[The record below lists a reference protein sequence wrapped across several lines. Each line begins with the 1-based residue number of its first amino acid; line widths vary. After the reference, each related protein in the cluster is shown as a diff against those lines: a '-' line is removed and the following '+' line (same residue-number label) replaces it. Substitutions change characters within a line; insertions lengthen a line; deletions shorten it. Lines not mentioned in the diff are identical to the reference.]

1 MKQGDNM
8 IGKRV
13 NVHFFGTCYEGV
25 LVHFGIGFE
34 ELRDG
39 IGHFTE
45 AVILLDDGSVKTCPV
60 TCITLIK

>member
-1 MKQGDNM
+1 MI
-8 IGKRV
+8 IGKQV
-13 NVHFFGTCYEGV
+13 EVKYNDEIYTGT

-45 AVILLDDGSVKTCPV
+45 AVVMKENGEIKSCPV
-60 TCITLIK
+60 CCMTVLTL